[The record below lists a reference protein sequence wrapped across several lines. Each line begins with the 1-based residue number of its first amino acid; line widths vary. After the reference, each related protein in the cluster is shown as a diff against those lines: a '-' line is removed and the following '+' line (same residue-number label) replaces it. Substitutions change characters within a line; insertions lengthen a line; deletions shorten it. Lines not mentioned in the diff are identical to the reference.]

1 MNELWKLPQSVQIGG
16 KSYEINADFREIL
29 KILAVLDDPGYPE
42 FLRWQVALRLFYK
55 GELPPD
61 REAMEYLSFFLR
73 YGAEDIPGPRLLDW
87 EQDAAVIISEVNKAA
102 GQEVRSLEFVHW
114 WTFLGWFHAIG
125 DGQLATLISLRDKLR
140 RGKPLEDWERDFYRQ
155 NKARIELKKRL
166 SAQEQAERDA
176 LNRLLGN

>member
-1 MNELWKLPQSVQIGG
+1 MNELWKLPESARIGG
-16 KSYEINADFREIL
+16 KSYPINADFRDIL

-55 GELPPD
+55 EELPPD

-73 YGAEDIPGPRLLDW
+73 YGAEDTPGPRLLDW

-102 GQEVRSLEFVHW
+102 GCEVRSKPFVHW

-140 RGKPLEDWERDFYRQ
+140 RGKSLEDWERDFYRQ
-155 NKARIELKKRL
+155 NRSRIELKKRL
-166 SAQEQAERDA
+166 SAQEQAQVDA